1 MGRPLLEGD
10 TIFRLN
16 NALILDVIPFADQT
30 NLRPASRRGIKGEA
44 LPFLRVWQL
53 NDNADLRAEMV
64 ALLPRMR
71 RFAIGLAGN
80 VTDADD
86 LLQSAV
92 EKALMKISQF
102 ERGTRLES
110 WLFRIIQTT
119 WIDSRRRAYRR
130 EVGMEAE
137 VIEHLPSAAPPDE
150 SETRYSLKDVQK
162 ALAQLPDEQRSTAL
176 LVLVEGYSYEEAAS
190 MTGVPIGTVMSRISR
205 ARRSMAASLEGR

>member
-1 MGRPLLEGD
+1 
-10 TIFRLN
+10 
-16 NALILDVIPFADQT
+16 
-30 NLRPASRRGIKGEA
+30 
-44 LPFLRVWQL
+44 
-53 NDNADLRAEMV
+53 MV

-137 VIEHLPSAAPPDE
+137 IIEHLPSAVPPDE